1 MSATFLPAGQAR
13 LPEKA
18 DVMLKGDNALR
29 ALLVILLVMGEVRN
43 WAPDKP
49 LTAGGQPNGRGSLA
63 RPRRWRA
70 RAALGLVA
78 VLVAAALIL
87 VWVIFRAYSPSTAR
101 LSLRA
106 HPWFFPVLMVHVV
119 GSSVALAAC
128 VLQIWPW
135 LRRRHPRVHRT
146 SGRIYVLA
154 GVYPA
159 GIASL
164 LLLAFW
170 PEYPINWFSDLLATL
185 VWLAVTTVGFMLAR
199 KRWLVDHRRWMLR
212 SFALTTSFIL
222 TYILSPPIWLLLNL
236 PGLRSQFGGNKVL
249 MGEVFSGTIVWMA
262 WIIPLLAVEWWLD
275 REHIRRSH
283 RNAGQRRNVT
293 SPAEMYRNSSVQ

>member
-1 MSATFLPAGQAR
+1 MDDIQS
-13 LPEKA
+13 
-18 DVMLKGDNALR
+18 
-29 ALLVILLVMGEVRN
+29 
-43 WAPDKP
+43 WAPSQAP
-49 LTAGGQPNGRGSLA
+49 ATGEQPGDRRGLVVRLSWRGRI
-63 RPRRWRA
+63 
-70 RAALGLVA
+70 ALGLVA

-101 LSLRA
+101 LSLKA
-106 HPWFFPVLMVHVV
+106 HPWYFPVLMLHVV
-119 GSSVALAAC
+119 GASVALATC

-135 LRRRHPRVHRT
+135 LRRRHPRVHRA

-159 GIASL
+159 CIASL

-185 VWLAVTTVGFMLAR
+185 VWLAVTTIGFVLAR

-212 SFALTTSFIL
+212 SFALTTSFIM
-222 TYILSPPIWLLLNL
+222 TFILSPPTLLLLNL
-236 PGLRSQFGGNKVL
+236 PGLRSQLGGNKVL
-249 MGEVFSGTIVWMA
+249 TGEVWSGMVVWMA

-275 REHIRRSH
+275 REHIRKSH
-283 RNAGQRRNVT
+283 RNAGQRLSVKI
-293 SPAEMYRNSSVQ
+293 PAEVRSNSTVE